1 MFAMS
6 MFRPRHPV
14 PGRILHAAGVF
25 CLALSAVLVA
35 PVAGQGFVTDVSNK
49 GTVAAAFLEIGVGA
63 RSEAMGGAY
72 ASSEGRLEG
81 IYWNPAGLAYMD
93 GLGATFSHADWLADT
108 DFDFF
113 AIATPIPVFNAVVAG
128 SFVALSV
135 PEQAVRTVD
144 SPEGTGEFYDAQDF
158 AVTLSLS
165 SRIMESFS
173 VGVSGKYVSQ
183 RIWTEEGSALA
194 LDVGVYYR
202 TPVPGLSIGSS
213 VSNFGSD
220 ISLSGRNLTSVI
232 DPDLTNRGIEN
243 IPVDLRTDANT
254 LPQIF
259 RFGMN
264 YQSQIWQRTSIETAV
279 NLMHPTGSTESMNV
293 GAELGFN
300 NFLFVRGGYQNAFE
314 RNSINGLTLGGGL
327 DILLR
332 SRNRLVL
339 DYAWSDWGVLE
350 SANRFSLGIYL

>member
-1 MFAMS
+1 MHRLVNPASGAFIFA
-6 MFRPRHPV
+6 
-14 PGRILHAAGVF
+14 LGVF
-25 CLALSAVLVA
+25 CSVIGVTVALPAS
-35 PVAGQGFVTDVSNK
+35 GQSFVTDVSNK

-72 ASSEGRLEG
+72 ASAEGRLEG
-81 IYWNPAGLAYMD
+81 MYWNPAGLAYMD

-113 AIATPIPVFNAVVAG
+113 AIATPIPLFNAVVGG

-135 PEQAVRTVD
+135 PEQAVRTVE

-158 AVTLSLS
+158 AVTVSLS

-194 LDVGVYYR
+194 LDVGVFYR
-202 TPVPGLSIGSS
+202 TPVRGLSIGSS
-213 VSNFGSD
+213 ISNFGSD
-220 ISLSGRNLTSVI
+220 MSLSGRNLTSVI

-243 IPVDLRTDANT
+243 IPVDLRTDSNT

-264 YQSQIWQRTSIETAV
+264 YRSKILSRTSLETAV

-293 GAELGFN
+293 GAEIGFN
-300 NFLFVRGGYQNAFE
+300 DFLFVRGGYQNAFE

>member
-1 MFAMS
+1 MS
-6 MFRPRHPV
+6 TSRYRRPL
-14 PGRILHAAGVF
+14 PGTYFHAA
-25 CLALSAVLVA
+25 LLSCVAICTALVA
-35 PVAGQGFVTDVSNK
+35 PASGQGFVTDVSNR

-72 ASSEGRLEG
+72 ASAEGRMEG
-81 IYWNPAGLAYMD
+81 IYWNPAGLAYME

-128 SFVALSV
+128 SLVALSV
-135 PEQAVRTVD
+135 PEQPVRTVE

-173 VGVSGKYVSQ
+173 VGLSGKYVSQ
-183 RIWTEEGSALA
+183 RIWTEEGSALS
-194 LDVGVYYR
+194 LDVGVFYR

-213 VSNFGSD
+213 ISNFGSD

-264 YQSQIWQRTSIETAV
+264 YRSQIMARTSFETAV

-300 NFLFVRGGYQNAFE
+300 NFLYLRGGYQNAFE
-314 RNSINGLTLGGGL
+314 RDSINGLTLGGGL

-339 DYAWSDWGVLE
+339 DYAWSDWGVLQ